1 MIPIEFFLLLGAILF
16 SIGAYG
22 VVTKSNAIIVLMCIE
37 LMLNAANINFVAFG
51 AFHPDIMGQ
60 AFVIVTITVA
70 AAEVAVGIAILL
82 KQVATKPVDI
92 LVFVFGFTL
101 AACMGLNLI
110 AASIV
115 GGFFAV
121 INYRIKILALQKAA
135 PAAASAAAAE
145 FDDDEEEI

>member
-16 SIGAYG
+16 AIGAYG

-82 KQVATKPVDI
+82 NAYKMRKTTELDED
-92 LVFVFGFTL
+92 
-101 AACMGLNLI
+101 GLI
-110 AASIV
+110 SM
-115 GGFFAV
+115 
-121 INYRIKILALQKAA
+121 RW
-135 PAAASAAAAE
+135 
-145 FDDDEEEI
+145 

>member
-51 AFHPDIMGQ
+51 AFYPDIMGQ

-82 KQVATKPVDI
+82 NAYKMRKTTELDED
-92 LVFVFGFTL
+92 
-101 AACMGLNLI
+101 GLT
-110 AASIV
+110 SM
-115 GGFFAV
+115 
-121 INYRIKILALQKAA
+121 RW
-135 PAAASAAAAE
+135 
-145 FDDDEEEI
+145 

>member
-1 MIPIEFFLLLGAILF
+1 MIPIEYFLILAAILF
-16 SIGAYG
+16 AIGAYG

-82 KQVATKPVDI
+82 NAYKMRKTTELDEA
-92 LVFVFGFTL
+92 
-101 AACMGLNLI
+101 GLT
-110 AASIV
+110 SM
-115 GGFFAV
+115 
-121 INYRIKILALQKAA
+121 RW
-135 PAAASAAAAE
+135 
-145 FDDDEEEI
+145 

>member
-16 SIGAYG
+16 AIGAYG

-82 KQVATKPVDI
+82 NAYKMRKTTELDED
-92 LVFVFGFTL
+92 
-101 AACMGLNLI
+101 GLT
-110 AASIV
+110 SM
-115 GGFFAV
+115 
-121 INYRIKILALQKAA
+121 RW
-135 PAAASAAAAE
+135 
-145 FDDDEEEI
+145 

>member
-1 MIPIEFFLLLGAILF
+1 MIPIEYFLILAAILF
-16 SIGAYG
+16 AIGAYG

-82 KQVATKPVDI
+82 NAYKMRKTTELDEAGLTSMRWS
-92 LVFVFGFTL
+92 
-101 AACMGLNLI
+101 AC
-110 AASIV
+110 S
-115 GGFFAV
+115 
-121 INYRIKILALQKAA
+121 
-135 PAAASAAAAE
+135 
-145 FDDDEEEI
+145 